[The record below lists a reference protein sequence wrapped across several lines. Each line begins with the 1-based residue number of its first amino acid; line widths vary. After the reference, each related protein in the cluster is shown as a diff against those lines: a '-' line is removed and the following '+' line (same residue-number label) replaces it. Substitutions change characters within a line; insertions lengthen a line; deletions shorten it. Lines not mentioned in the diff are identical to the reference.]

1 MVAKVI
7 GEMLEAANYRVE
19 LCTDGK
25 AALAKLT
32 GDDHYDVLVIDN
44 ELPGLNGLELVRTTK
59 KMTHRR
65 RMPIIMLSGDDI
77 EKQAWSA
84 GADEFLRKPEGV
96 ERIAATVERVL
107 AANHDS

>member
-1 MVAKVI
+1 MVAKVV
-7 GEMLEAANYRVE
+7 GGMLHAANYRVE
-19 LCTDGK
+19 HCTDGK
-25 AALAKLT
+25 DALAKLT

-44 ELPGLNGLELVRTTK
+44 ELPGLNGLELVRTTR

-65 RMPIIMLSGDDI
+65 RIPIVMLSGDDI
-77 EKQAWSA
+77 EKEAWSA

-107 AANHDS
+107 VANDDT